1 MTEVIAL
8 VVVGY
13 FLAARGWT
21 ARDATLD
28 LSWRYTFAGVLL
40 LVSNYA
46 AFYLSYAI
54 GSALV
59 GAEQF
64 SQVRFSSELSMG
76 MLVAICVINPIFE
89 ELIVVAY
96 VIQAIEKKH
105 GVTFAI
111 GASVFIRLLYHL
123 YQGPAAVVAILPMG
137 VLFAVVYWRW
147 RALWPLVVAHGLADL
162 IALWPSD

>member
-1 MTEVIAL
+1 
-8 VVVGY
+8 
-13 FLAARGWT
+13 
-21 ARDATLD
+21 
-28 LSWRYTFAGVLL
+28 
-40 LVSNYA
+40 
-46 AFYLSYAI
+46 
-54 GSALV
+54 
-59 GAEQF
+59 
-64 SQVRFSSELSMG
+64 MG

>member
-54 GSALV
+54 GMPWLAPNNLAKCGFRASSAWECWLQS
-59 GAEQF
+59 A
-64 SQVRFSSELSMG
+64 
-76 MLVAICVINPIFE
+76 
-89 ELIVVAY
+89 
-96 VIQAIEKKH
+96 
-105 GVTFAI
+105 
-111 GASVFIRLLYHL
+111 
-123 YQGPAAVVAILPMG
+123 
-137 VLFAVVYWRW
+137 
-147 RALWPLVVAHGLADL
+147 
-162 IALWPSD
+162 